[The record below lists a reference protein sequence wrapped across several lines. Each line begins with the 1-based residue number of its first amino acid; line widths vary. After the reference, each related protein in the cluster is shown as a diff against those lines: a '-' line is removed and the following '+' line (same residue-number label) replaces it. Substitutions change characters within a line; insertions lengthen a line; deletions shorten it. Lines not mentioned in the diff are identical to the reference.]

1 MRSDPIHG
9 HRGGSGGGRK
19 WLVAA
24 RGVSAGRCT
33 ARRHAGGA
41 PVARG
46 RRIGGALRGAG
57 PSHLRR
63 CGYDATVRYPDAP
76 GGDGGVR
83 HGRQSALHLPAS
95 GHGVM
100 SGRRVGSGW
109 RRRMMPAPQGVG
121 GMGAPSLTT
130 ATAAAPE
137 RAEVRNRGAWMLS
150 GPEAVSEA
158 TPRRALAV
166 RQVGRSLEPAR
177 TGGELRGARLRAS
190 RIRRG
195 RRSVKRRRAHGHEP
209 CARRVSA
216 AFAAD
221 HGSDLLLS
229 TTGVPATQVLQTE
242 RVPLSPA
249 ATIAE
254 PADADALIV
263 SRAPAARG
271 SCRTRCSRR
280 GSPRRWPSIDRKMP
294 WPRCRQAVPQRRP
307 RVDLVVG
314 EPYRCGRRAAG
325 SRGRVSGR
333 AGRAV
338 DLDGGR
344 CQLSVRVSSSL

>member
-1 MRSDPIHG
+1 MGLARLISAAAVMTRRSAIP
-9 HRGGSGGGRK
+9 R
-19 WLVAA
+19 
-24 RGVSAGRCT
+24 
-33 ARRHAGGA
+33 
-41 PVARG
+41 
-46 RRIGGALRGAG
+46 
-57 PSHLRR
+57 
-63 CGYDATVRYPDAP
+63 DAP

-177 TGGELRGARLRAS
+177 TGGGASRRAPACVSDSTWPPKREATASAWPRAVCASCECRVCGRSRLR
-190 RIRRG
+190 
-195 RRSVKRRRAHGHEP
+195 
-209 CARRVSA
+209 SA
-216 AFAAD
+216 AQ
-221 HGSDLLLS
+221 HC
-229 TTGVPATQVLQTE
+229 TGVPATQVLQTE

-294 WPRCRQAVPQRRP
+294 WPRCRQAVPQR
-307 RVDLVVG
+307 
-314 EPYRCGRRAAG
+314 
-325 SRGRVSGR
+325 
-333 AGRAV
+333 
-338 DLDGGR
+338 
-344 CQLSVRVSSSL
+344 SSADHASTWS

>member
-19 WLVAA
+19 WLIAA

-63 CGYDATVRYPDAP
+63 CGYDATVRNPDAP

-177 TGGELRGARLRAS
+177 TGWGASRRAPACVSDSTWPPKREATASAWPRAVCASCECRVCGRSRLRSAAQHYRCAGHAGAANGARSSQPCCDDCRAS
-190 RIRRG
+190 RRGCAHRIARSRCARLLPNAMLTPRQPSAVAINRSEDAMATLPPGSAVAQTTRRPG
-195 RRSVKRRRAHGHEP
+195 RRRA
-209 CARRVSA
+209 
-216 AFAAD
+216 
-221 HGSDLLLS
+221 
-229 TTGVPATQVLQTE
+229 VPMRQASGRL
-242 RVPLSPA
+242 A
-249 ATIAE
+249 
-254 PADADALIV
+254 
-263 SRAPAARG
+263 
-271 SCRTRCSRR
+271 RTRVWASR
-280 GSPRRWPSIDRKMP
+280 P
-294 WPRCRQAVPQRRP
+294 
-307 RVDLVVG
+307 
-314 EPYRCGRRAAG
+314 G
-325 SRGRVSGR
+325 SRSGR
-333 AGRAV
+333 G
-338 DLDGGR
+338 
-344 CQLSVRVSSSL
+344 